1 MNDGNLEKGSHP
13 PRLSHLRPTLFV
25 LAVTAVAAV
34 VFIFTTVD
42 PWLDKA
48 GMLDG
53 GLDAHIYRDG
63 AWKILHGH
71 SLYTEETYFGLLYTY
86 TPFSTLAFIPIA
98 LFPWGWVT
106 NTWMAVNLGV
116 LFGCVLLSWRLLG
129 YRIDRKLAAAS
140 ALMALTCVFIEPV
153 RTTLYYGQINLMLM
167 ALVLWDFSR
176 GDRSRL
182 RGIGVGVAAGIK
194 LVPLYFVV
202 QFLAMRQWRSAAT
215 AAGTFVATILL
226 SALALP
232 GDSRQYWGST
242 FFQSNRIGEDAH
254 PANQSIRG
262 AIAHLLGLHSAP
274 MWLWILIAGAT
285 TAVSLALTAG
295 LYRHGERL
303 LAVTLAG
310 MTACAISPF
319 AWGHH
324 WVWFVPLLVYIAH
337 RAQSRP
343 GWWAA
348 AVALMLAIGA
358 WAYHWS
364 DTYVSVGIFLL
375 PPWWTV
381 APLLMNAYVF
391 IYAVVLAGAGVMLR
405 RTRRADVAPPEGDL
419 PPAADDTAKTLDVTE
434 KSDVA

>member
-1 MNDGNLEKGSHP
+1 MSDGTLDNGSRAP
-13 PRLSHLRPTLFV
+13 GLSHLRPTAIV
-25 LAVTAVAAV
+25 LALTAVAAV

-42 PWLDKA
+42 PWLPKA

-71 SLYTEETYFGLLYTY
+71 SLYSEETYFGLLYTY

-106 NTWMAVNLGV
+106 NTWMVLNLGV

-129 YRIDRKLAAAS
+129 YRIDKRLAAIS
-140 ALMALTCVFIEPV
+140 ALLSLTLVFIEPV

-182 RGIGVGVAAGIK
+182 RGLGVGVAAGIK

-202 QFLAMRQWRSAAT
+202 QFAAMRQWRSALT
-215 AAGTFVATILL
+215 AAGVFVGTIVL
-226 SALALP
+226 SGLVLP
-232 GDSRQYWGST
+232 GDSKQYWTST

-254 PANQSIRG
+254 PANQSLRG
-262 AIAHLLGLHSAP
+262 AIAHLTGQHSAP
-274 MWLWILIAGAT
+274 MWLWILVAGGVA
-285 TAVSLALTAG
+285 ALSLVVTAG

-303 LAVTLAG
+303 LTVTLAG
-310 MTACAISPF
+310 MTACAVSPF

-324 WVWFVPLLVYIAH
+324 WVWFVPLLVYLAH
-337 RAQSRP
+337 RAQTRP
-343 GWWAA
+343 IWWIP
-348 AVALMLAIGA
+348 AVAVLLAIGA
-358 WAYHWS
+358 WPYHYS
-364 DTYVSVGIFLL
+364 DSWVSVGVFLL
-375 PPWWTV
+375 PPYWPG
-381 APLLMNAYVF
+381 AQLMMNAYVL
-391 IYAVVLAGAGVMLR
+391 IYSVALIGASVLLWRRHREKSRAASLPLGDTVPAAEVVPVPQA
-405 RTRRADVAPPEGDL
+405 TDVA
-419 PPAADDTAKTLDVTE
+419 
-434 KSDVA
+434 